1 MSSGSS
7 GRRTAVPEPCL
18 VSIWDL
24 RRRIVVVGGWW
35 LVVGGVRGGGVCGS
49 MDGFWWF
56 VGVYLR
62 EWNERTRI
70 KEASFCCF

>member
-1 MSSGSS
+1 
-7 GRRTAVPEPCL
+7 
-18 VSIWDL
+18 
-24 RRRIVVVGGWW
+24 VVGGWW